1 MDPHPEGQAL
11 WQMKLRVEV
20 EHGIELGMLSK
31 SADPNKVTWQS
42 TTYHCILNEVGTGP
56 NVAHSRS
63 GGLGVSFGLFCDA
76 MQFIH
81 LSARSWRKSEPS
93 PSLTST
99 RMIKEFLSGAFM
111 CVIPLPLYVYLYLYL
126 YLPLSLSLSLPP
138 SLPPSLSRD
147 TITSHSRILT
157 NIVTGLD
164 TASSLE
170 SMGQRLTRLPHV
182 HIHKNLAC
190 VLMPVSPTDWPQAR
204 RHMFHAVTLR

>member
-1 MDPHPEGQAL
+1 MRGCVDPHPEGQAL

-99 RMIKEFLSGAFM
+99 RMIKEFLSGAS
-111 CVIPLPLYVYLYLYL
+111 CVLYLSHSMSISISISIY
-126 YLPLSLSLSLPP
+126 LSLSLSLPP
-138 SLPPSLSRD
+138 SLPLSLV
-147 TITSHSRILT
+147 IQSHH
-157 NIVTGLD
+157 IVG
-164 TASSLE
+164 S
-170 SMGQRLTRLPHV
+170 
-182 HIHKNLAC
+182 
-190 VLMPVSPTDWPQAR
+190 
-204 RHMFHAVTLR
+204 